1 MDDQSATVDE
11 ARRNAQHEA
20 IKSHVQRD
28 VNADIQQRSEQA
40 TPAEAA
46 QAEHVASDL
55 RGKAIAEVAGKD
67 REVSRSRGLA
77 RGAQITNYIFS
88 LIYGLLAI
96 RLALS
101 LIAARSSNGFVRAI
115 DAVTN
120 PFFALFRDIVPS
132 PSVDGGYTLVL
143 PIVIAIIFYALL
155 HAAIRAGLRVMAN
168 RETTI

>member
-28 VNADIQQRSEQA
+28 VNADIQQRSEEA
-40 TPAEAA
+40 TAGETARA
-46 QAEHVASDL
+46 NQVASDL
-55 RGKAIAEVAGKD
+55 RGRAIAEVAGTD
-67 REVSRSRGLA
+67 REVARARMLA
-77 RGAQITNYIFS
+77 RGAQVTNYVFS
-88 LIYGLLAI
+88 LIYGLLTI

-101 LIAARSSNGFVRAI
+101 LIGARSSNGFVRLI
-115 DAVTN
+115 GAVTM
-120 PFFALFRDIVPS
+120 PFFTLFRNIVPS
-132 PSVDGGYTLVL
+132 PSIDGGYTLVL
-143 PIVIAIIFYALL
+143 PIVVAMIFYALL